1 MPEVAALDRRAIA
14 RLPLLSSSETLERAL
29 AWLAAMP
36 AFVEPHAHPSMVTWC
51 ARAASARPPPALPS
65 SQAQAHLGG
74 MPSMVSWC
82 SRMPGTQA
90 QNVQQGM
97 SWLPVL
103 PRQRVWGAT
112 PRMSSRTRESRG
124 KTPRTAQ
131 LAAVEKRVEEALAQQ
146 IRSRPQTPV
155 APQDPARSA
164 ATAGG
169 NSAASILQSPSVPSR
184 FDCLD
189 AFPAALSRLRN

>member
-1 MPEVAALDRRAIA
+1 MAALERQAIA
-14 RLPLLSSSETLERAL
+14 RLPILSSSETLERAL

-36 AFVEPHAHPSMVTWC
+36 VFVEPHAHASMVTWC
-51 ARAASARPPPALPS
+51 ARAPSARLLPS
-65 SQAQAHLGG
+65 LPTSQAHAHLGG

-103 PRQRVWGAT
+103 PRQSVWGAT
-112 PRMSSRTRESRG
+112 PRMSSRSRESRG
-124 KTPRTAQ
+124 KTPGTAQ

-146 IRSRPQTPV
+146 IRSRPQTQV

-164 ATAGG
+164 ATAGFKP
-169 NSAASILQSPSVPSR
+169 AASIMQSLSVHSR

-189 AFPAALSRLRN
+189 